1 MVKVFKT
8 LPRII
13 RKFAPCETQRGG
25 HKDLVY
31 GNKFRTKHTASSKTD
46 ELGSNAGKWRG
57 ATGREIFNRCA
68 KNREMYS
75 WSCFKH
81 DRRRGNGNIAG
92 HRINL
97 ALCEDRDGAMVV
109 GLVGVLVNQ
118 FVQLGAGCHRIQQ
131 QNHSHQP
138 GGQGRPAE
146 TKEMAHPV
154 LQSVCNLTNGVP
166 PASLIYR
173 ISVP

>member
-8 LPRII
+8 LTRII
-13 RKFAPCETQRGG
+13 RGFAPCETPRGE

-31 GNKFRTKHTASSKTD
+31 GNKFWTRHTASSETD
-46 ELGSNAGKWRG
+46 ELGSNAGRG
-57 ATGREIFNRCA
+57 RSAAGREIFNRCA
-68 KNREMYS
+68 KNWKIYGRS
-75 WSCFKH
+75 GFKH

-92 HRINL
+92 YRINL
-97 ALCEDRDGAMVV
+97 ALREHRDGAMVV

-118 FVQLGAGCHRIQQ
+118 FVQRGARRHRVEE

-146 TKEMAHPV
+146 SKKMTHPV
-154 LQSVCNLTNGVP
+154 LQSVCKLANDVP
-166 PASLIYR
+166 PASFVFR